1 MTGNTNS
8 SLLAIQ
14 VGESE
19 LQIGAKRTKNL
30 TKQASYQRKMLSLRV
45 KEFEFKIHCGAG
57 VQARHWNSWVDLN
70 TDKKTGNYQIKGQ
83 L

>member
-30 TKQASYQRKMLSLRV
+30 TKQASYQGKIVSLRMREL
-45 KEFEFKIHCGAG
+45 EFDIHCGAG
-57 VQARHWNSWVDLN
+57 VQARH
-70 TDKKTGNYQIKGQ
+70 
-83 L
+83 